1 MEEEHLLE
9 HLMKEVI
16 EYSTEETSLLL
27 LLVEVGSHQ
36 PQTQS
41 QRSHLQGGHL
51 QEEGEEGLPWLVR

>member
-16 EYSTEETSLLL
+16 EYSTEETNLLL

-36 PQTQS
+36 PETQS
-41 QRSHLQGGHL
+41 QRSHL
-51 QEEGEEGLPWLVR
+51 QEEGEEGLPWLVP